1 MAARGQM
8 NMAVWLKSLG
18 LEQYVSVFD
27 DNAIDAEILPRL
39 TAEDLKEIGVD
50 ALGHRKRILEAIAAM
65 EGQPEVVSAKPASV
79 ERFGEPGRPREA
91 ERRQLTVMFVDLVGS
106 TALARRLDPEEMRDL
121 LRQFQNTAAGEV
133 LRFQGHVAKLMGDG
147 ALAYFGWPQA
157 HEDEAERAV
166 RAALA
171 VVSAVSGL
179 SVKGGQQLSVRV
191 GIATGVVV
199 VGDLIGIGSAQENA
213 VVGETPNLAARL
225 QAIAEPGTV
234 VISELTYRLIGN
246 LFEVTSIR
254 PQKLAGFD
262 TPVSA
267 FKVIGKGRAESRF
280 EALHADESAPLAG
293 REHDVAL
300 LLDRWR
306 LAASGEGQVVELF
319 GEAGIGKSRILQE
332 LREHLK
338 DEAHTRLRYYCSPY
352 HVETALYPVTD
363 QLLRAGDIRRTDPP
377 DRQLDCLEQ
386 LLAGSTK
393 YPNEAIPLIAA
404 LLSIPTEGRYP
415 KVDLMAQ
422 KQKTRTFEL
431 LIEQLEALARSQP
444 VLMLLEDAHFLD
456 PTSAEL
462 FDQIAG
468 RIQQLPVLLIATSR
482 PEGAV
487 RWSGLPHA
495 TFLTL
500 NRLSRAQAAS
510 IIAAM
515 TGGKQLP
522 AEVLDQILSKT
533 EGVPLFVEELTKVV
547 LESGLLQMRDGELV
561 LAGPLPPLAV
571 PATLHDSLMARLD
584 RLDSIRDVA
593 QVGAVIGREFTHEL
607 LAAATGL
614 PELELER
621 ATNQLVTSGLFPPG
635 Q

>member
-1 MAARGQM
+1 MAVRGQM
-8 NMAVWLKSLG
+8 NIAVWLKSLG

-39 TAEDLKEIGVD
+39 TAEDLKEIGVG

-65 EGQPEVVSAKPASV
+65 EGQPEAVSAKPASASP
-79 ERFGEPGRPREA
+79 RCRLRLSGSANLDRPREA

-106 TALARRLDPEEMRDL
+106 TALATRLDPEEMRDL
-121 LRQFQNTAAGEV
+121 LRQFQNTTAGEV
-133 LRFQGHVAKLMGDG
+133 LRFEGHVAKLMGDG

-171 VVSAVSGL
+171 VVSAVNGL

-199 VGDLIGIGSAQENA
+199 VGDLIGVGSAQENA

-225 QAIAEPGTV
+225 QALAEPGTV

-254 PQKLAGFD
+254 PQRLPGFD
-262 TPVSA
+262 TPISA
-267 FKVIGKGRAESRF
+267 FKVIGEGRAESRF

-293 REHDVAL
+293 REHDIAL

-377 DRQLDCLEQ
+377 ERQLDFLEQ

-393 YPNEAIPLIAA
+393 YPKEAIPLIAA

-422 KQKTRTFEL
+422 KQKTRTFEV
-431 LIEQLEALARSQP
+431 LIEQLEALARSQAGA
-444 VLMLLEDAHFLD
+444 DA
-456 PTSAEL
+456 A
-462 FDQIAG
+462 
-468 RIQQLPVLLIATSR
+468 
-482 PEGAV
+482 
-487 RWSGLPHA
+487 
-495 TFLTL
+495 
-500 NRLSRAQAAS
+500 
-510 IIAAM
+510 
-515 TGGKQLP
+515 
-522 AEVLDQILSKT
+522 
-533 EGVPLFVEELTKVV
+533 
-547 LESGLLQMRDGELV
+547 
-561 LAGPLPPLAV
+561 
-571 PATLHDSLMARLD
+571 
-584 RLDSIRDVA
+584 
-593 QVGAVIGREFTHEL
+593 
-607 LAAATGL
+607 
-614 PELELER
+614 
-621 ATNQLVTSGLFPPG
+621 
-635 Q
+635 

>member
-1 MAARGQM
+1 
-8 NMAVWLKSLG
+8 
-18 LEQYVSVFD
+18 
-27 DNAIDAEILPRL
+27 
-39 TAEDLKEIGVD
+39 
-50 ALGHRKRILEAIAAM
+50 
-65 EGQPEVVSAKPASV
+65 
-79 ERFGEPGRPREA
+79 
-91 ERRQLTVMFVDLVGS
+91 MFVDLVGS
-106 TALARRLDPEEMRDL
+106 TALATRLDPEEMRDL
-121 LRQFQNTAAGEV
+121 LRQFQNTTAGEV
-133 LRFQGHVAKLMGDG
+133 LRFEGHVAKLMGDG

-171 VVSAVSGL
+171 VVSAVNGL

-225 QAIAEPGTV
+225 QAMAEPGTV
-234 VISELTYRLIGN
+234 VISELTYRLIGS

-254 PQKLAGFD
+254 PQMLAGFD

-267 FKVIGKGRAESRF
+267 FKVIGEGRAESRF
-280 EALHADESAPLAG
+280 EALHAGESAPLAG

-515 TGGKQLP
+515 TGGKQL
-522 AEVLDQILSKT
+522 AGRS
-533 EGVPLFVEELTKVV
+533 
-547 LESGLLQMRDGELV
+547 
-561 LAGPLPPLAV
+561 AGP
-571 PATLHDSLMARLD
+571 DSVQD
-584 RLDSIRDVA
+584 R
-593 QVGAVIGREFTHEL
+593 GRSAICRRTDQ
-607 LAAATGL
+607 GR
-614 PELELER
+614 P
-621 ATNQLVTSGLFPPG
+621 
-635 Q
+635 